1 MCHSRTFP
9 TRDGQVTII
18 KDGKAIATIEAVDYL
33 GLQALQ
39 VRHLH
44 PGLLPPLTSLH
55 SDPPLLVLAVPAISK
70 RQRRSS
76 YKSLHRAPP
85 PSEWRRPSPSA
96 LLPLSP

>member
-44 PGLLPPLTSLH
+44 RGLLPPPTSLH
-55 SDPPLLVLAVPAISK
+55 SNPPLLVLAVPATSK
-70 RQRRSS
+70 RQRCSS
-76 YKSLHRAPP
+76 YKPLHRAPP
-85 PSEWRRPSPSA
+85 PSEWLRPAPAA